1 MTKEALKLALE
12 ALSPD
17 PYRSEWAV
25 ALDMDKAITAIKG
38 ALAEQEQ
45 KQPQRTWRPWEGL
58 SADEISD
65 LIPRTDLSGDYGY
78 GDMFAIAR
86 LVEYKLKEK
95 NEKTN

>member
-1 MTKEALKLALE
+1 MIE
-12 ALSPD
+12 D
-17 PYRSEWAV
+17 DGMVEWVCKCGNSYKHRCGKSLPPSTRPAV
-25 ALDMDKAITAIKG
+25 FWD
-38 ALAEQEQ
+38 
-45 KQPQRTWRPWEGL
+45 GL

>member
-1 MTKEALKLALE
+1 MTKDIEHSLNQDKMYIVM
-12 ALSPD
+12 PD
-17 PYRSEWAV
+17 QDQSKR
-25 ALDMDKAITAIKG
+25 K
-38 ALAEQEQ
+38 
-45 KQPQRTWRPWEGL
+45 WRPWEGL